1 MRSNINHPLFARFY
15 PRVCA
20 FADAQGQAAFREEL
34 LTDARG
40 RVLEIGAGHGAN
52 FPYYPATV
60 DAVIALEP
68 EPRLRTLAARAA
80 ARTPVSV
87 HLVAG
92 RAEQLPFPDG
102 AFDGVVASLVLCSLP
117 DVSRALREAGRV
129 LAPGGRLYF
138 LEHVRS
144 EQRGFARM
152 QRALDLVWPMQG
164 GGCHLARR
172 TEAAISQA
180 GFEIEHARHFEFLI
194 RGRRT
199 PSSPCVIG
207 TATRP

>member
-1 MRSNINHPLFARFY
+1 MRSNVNHPLFARFY

-34 LTDARG
+34 LADVRG

-60 DAVIALEP
+60 EVVIALEP
-68 EPRLRTLAARAA
+68 EPRLRALAAQAAVRA
-80 ARTPVSV
+80 PVPV
-87 HLVAG
+87 HLVAS

-102 AFDGVVASLVLCSLP
+102 AFDAVVASLVLCSLP
-117 DVSRALREAGRV
+117 DVPRALREAGRV
-129 LAPGGRLYF
+129 LVPGGRLYF
-138 LEHVRS
+138 FEHVRAL
-144 EQRGFARM
+144 QPGFARL
-152 QRALDLVWPMQG
+152 QRALDVVWPMQG

-172 TEAAISQA
+172 TDAAIADA

-199 PSSPCVIG
+199 PSSPCIIG
-207 TATRP
+207 TAKRP